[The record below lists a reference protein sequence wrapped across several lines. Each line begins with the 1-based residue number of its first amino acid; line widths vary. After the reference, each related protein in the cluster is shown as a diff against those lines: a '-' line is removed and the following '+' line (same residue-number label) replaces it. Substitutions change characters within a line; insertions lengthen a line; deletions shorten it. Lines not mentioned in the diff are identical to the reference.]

1 MSLTEEDLYFSKP
14 DDDQILD
21 FIPLIEVTKF
31 ELVANDGQED
41 KKSAFATSFSN
52 SFRGSTKS
60 LDSATGSEA
69 SHVIRDLEPEERGL
83 VVRVCVVALSTVVHN
98 CRKSTVLKFQ
108 DVGSQDEWLQ
118 ELESARKEAI
128 VFKERLEVTVP

>member
-41 KKSAFATSFSN
+41 KKPAFAK
-52 SFRGSTKS
+52 SFRGSISMKRF
-60 LDSATGSEA
+60 DSATGSEA
-69 SHVIRDLEPEERGL
+69 DDVIRDLEPEERGL
-83 VVRVCVVALSTVVHN
+83 VVRVCVVAEGHN
-98 CRKSTVLKFQ
+98 CGKSTVLKFQ

-128 VFKERLEVTVP
+128 VFKERFEVTVP

>member
-1 MSLTEEDLYFSKP
+1 MSLTEDSLYFSKP

-69 SHVIRDLEPEERGL
+69 NHVIRDLEPEEMGL
-83 VVRVCVVALSTVVHN
+83 VVRVCVVAEGHN
-98 CRKSTVLKFQ
+98 CGKSTAFKFQ
-108 DVGSQDEWLQ
+108 DVCSQDEWLQ

>member
-1 MSLTEEDLYFSKP
+1 MSLTEDSLYFSKP

-31 ELVANDGQED
+31 ELVGNGGQED

-69 SHVIRDLEPEERGL
+69 DDVIRDLEPEERGL
-83 VVRVCVVALSTVVHN
+83 VVRVCVVAEGHN
-98 CRKSTVLKFQ
+98 SGKSTVFKFQ
-108 DVGSQDEWLQ
+108 DIGSRDEWLKK
-118 ELESARKEAI
+118 LESACKEAI
-128 VFKERLEVTVP
+128 AFKERLEVTVP